1 MSSDGKGEAV
11 KVAVKVR
18 PFNKR
23 ELDMNATLIVEMVS
37 ISRITGETEN

>member
-1 MSSDGKGEAV
+1 MADAVEAV

-23 ELDMNATLIVEMVS
+23 EIDMSSTLIVEMVTD
-37 ISRITGETEN
+37 TGCFIYSV